1 MTVKAKKVL
10 SVLSG
15 IVIALFLI
23 LAVACLFVSI
33 SYKIQGEDGEL
44 FGRQFRIVTSGSME
58 PEIATGA
65 IVCIDTAPDME
76 DGEAR
81 QNFMDSLEV
90 GNVITFYDWYYIP
103 GKNED
108 KDEDNEGVVVTHRI
122 VEIQEGESGR
132 TFVCHGDAA
141 DEGEVQHVD
150 EDNVI
155 GIVEWDNLALGKVV
169 QFFRT
174 NVGIVV
180 CLILPAALILLYEVI
195 HISRILS
202 ERKREKREEE
212 AAAREEEIERLRR
225 ELDEIKK
232 SGGRG
237 E

>member
-65 IVCIDTAPDME
+65 IVCIDAAPDTE
-76 DGEAR
+76 DREAR
-81 QNFMDSLEV
+81 QEFLDSLEV
-90 GNVITFYDWYYIP
+90 ENVITFYYWQAASS
-103 GKNED
+103 GE
-108 KDEDNEGVVVTHRI
+108 VVVTHRI

-132 TFVCHGDAA
+132 TFVCHGDAV
-141 DEGEVQHVD
+141 DEGEVQYVD
-150 EDNVI
+150 EEDVI

>member
-65 IVCIDTAPDME
+65 IVCIDAAPDTE
-76 DGEAR
+76 DREAR
-81 QNFMDSLEV
+81 QEFLDSLEV
-90 GNVITFYDWYYIP
+90 GNVITFYYLQAASS
-103 GKNED
+103 GE
-108 KDEDNEGVVVTHRI
+108 VVVTHRI

-132 TFVCHGDAA
+132 TFVCHGDAV
-141 DEGEVQHVD
+141 DEGEVQYVD
-150 EDNVI
+150 EEDVI

>member
-65 IVCIDTAPDME
+65 IVCIDAAPDTE
-76 DGEAR
+76 DREAR
-81 QNFMDSLEV
+81 QEFLDSLEV
-90 GNVITFYDWYYIP
+90 GNVITFYYWQAASS
-103 GKNED
+103 GE
-108 KDEDNEGVVVTHRI
+108 VVVTHRI

-132 TFVCHGDAA
+132 TFVCHGDAV
-141 DEGEVQHVD
+141 DEGEVQYVD
-150 EDNVI
+150 EEDVI

>member
-65 IVCIDTAPDME
+65 IVCIDAAPTE

-81 QNFMDSLEV
+81 QEFLDSLEV

-132 TFVCHGDAA
+132 TFVCHGDAV
-141 DEGEVQHVD
+141 DEGEVQYVD